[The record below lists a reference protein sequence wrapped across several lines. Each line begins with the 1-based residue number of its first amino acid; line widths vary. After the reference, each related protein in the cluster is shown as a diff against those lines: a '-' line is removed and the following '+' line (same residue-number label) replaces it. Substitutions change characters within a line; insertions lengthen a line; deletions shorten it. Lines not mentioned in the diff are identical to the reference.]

1 MKNIYIAV
9 LVMITIV
16 MSYQVSF
23 AKTTTSVEPKEVS
36 NSANIDGVV
45 NTKKTVAN
53 KSVVNV
59 EKIKNVDVI
68 QSKPVLLAQ
77 ASQGTAAS
85 HSSGSLKKPN
95 ILFIMG
101 DDIGITNISAY
112 SHGLMGY
119 KTPNIDRLA
128 KEGAIFTDYYAEQSC
143 TAGRANFI
151 TGQIPFRTGL
161 TKVGMPAAK
170 QGIQPEDPTIA
181 ELLKNHGYAT
191 GQFGKNHLGDRNEFL
206 PTVHGFDEYS
216 GVLLEEPENV
226 DYPKDPEFRK
236 NFGPRNVL
244 HTWATDTYDNTEQ
257 PRWGVIGKQKI
268 EDDGPLTKKRME
280 TYDQETL
287 KYSLD
292 FIDKAVKEG
301 KPFFVWHNTTRMHVY
316 THLSPKYQAMV
327 AEKGFY
333 GSGMTDFDDSIGAL
347 VKKLKDLGVYDNTII
362 VVTTDNGAEVF
373 SWPDGGT
380 TPFRGEK
387 ATTWEGG
394 FRVPAV
400 VRWPGIV
407 KPGTVFND
415 IFSGMDWMP
424 TFMAAVGEPDIK
436 EKLLKGHKADGKT
449 FKVHLD
455 GYDQTAMLKGE
466 GPGVRKEIFYITD
479 DGDLSAFRINKWKI
493 LFTQQKAI
501 GLDVWREPLSP
512 TRMPLLVDLRA
523 DPFERAMQRGSGRSA
538 SYEYDKW
545 GTQRMYAFV
554 PAQAIVAKFMGTFK
568 EYPPRQKPG
577 SFSVGDALSHLQTAS
592 QGK

>member
-216 GVLLEEPENV
+216 GVLFGGAGERRLPE
-226 DYPKDPEFRK
+226 
-236 NFGPRNVL
+236 
-244 HTWATDTYDNTEQ
+244 
-257 PRWGVIGKQKI
+257 
-268 EDDGPLTKKRME
+268 
-280 TYDQETL
+280 
-287 KYSLD
+287 
-292 FIDKAVKEG
+292 
-301 KPFFVWHNTTRMHVY
+301 
-316 THLSPKYQAMV
+316 
-327 AEKGFY
+327 
-333 GSGMTDFDDSIGAL
+333 GS
-347 VKKLKDLGVYDNTII
+347 
-362 VVTTDNGAEVF
+362 
-373 SWPDGGT
+373 
-380 TPFRGEK
+380 
-387 ATTWEGG
+387 
-394 FRVPAV
+394 
-400 VRWPGIV
+400 
-407 KPGTVFND
+407 
-415 IFSGMDWMP
+415 
-424 TFMAAVGEPDIK
+424 
-436 EKLLKGHKADGKT
+436 
-449 FKVHLD
+449 
-455 GYDQTAMLKGE
+455 
-466 GPGVRKEIFYITD
+466 
-479 DGDLSAFRINKWKI
+479 
-493 LFTQQKAI
+493 
-501 GLDVWREPLSP
+501 
-512 TRMPLLVDLRA
+512 
-523 DPFERAMQRGSGRSA
+523 
-538 SYEYDKW
+538 
-545 GTQRMYAFV
+545 
-554 PAQAIVAKFMGTFK
+554 
-568 EYPPRQKPG
+568 
-577 SFSVGDALSHLQTAS
+577 
-592 QGK
+592 

>member
-1 MKNIYIAV
+1 MKLKRII
-9 LVMITIV
+9 
-16 MSYQVSF
+16 
-23 AKTTTSVEPKEVS
+23 
-36 NSANIDGVV
+36 GV
-45 NTKKTVAN
+45 ACL
-53 KSVVNV
+53 
-59 EKIKNVDVI
+59 
-68 QSKPVLLAQ
+68 LLAS
-77 ASQGTAAS
+77 AGVATNTVPAMAAD
-85 HSSGSLKKPN
+85 KPN
-95 ILFIMG
+95 ILVIMG

-112 SHGLMGY
+112 SRGLMGY
-119 KTPNIDRLA
+119 KTPSIDQLA
-128 KEGAIFTDYYAEQSC
+128 NEGGIFTDYYAEQSC
-143 TAGRANFI
+143 TAGRSNFI

-216 GVLLEEPENV
+216 GVLYHLNALEEPENV
-226 DYPKDPEFRK
+226 DYPKDPAFRE
-236 NFGPRNVL
+236 NYGPRNVL
-244 HTWATDTYDNTEQ
+244 HTWATDKFDRTDQ

-268 EDDGPLTKKRME
+268 KDDGALTKKRME

-287 KYSLD
+287 KYSVD
-292 FIDKAVKEG
+292 FIEKAVKED

-333 GSGMTDFDDSIGAL
+333 GAGMTDFDDSIGAL
-347 VKKLKDLGVYDNTII
+347 VKKLKELGVYDNTII
-362 VVTTDNGAEVF
+362 VITSDNGAEKF

-380 TPFRGEK
+380 SPFRGEK

-394 FRVPAV
+394 FRVPAI
-400 VRWPGIV
+400 VRWPGVV
-407 KPGTVFND
+407 KPGSVFNG

-436 EKLLKGHKADGKT
+436 EKLLKGHKAYGKK

-466 GPGVRKEIFYITD
+466 GPSARKEIFYITD

-523 DPFERAMQRGSGRSA
+523 DPYEQAMQRGDGRSA

-545 GTQRMYAFV
+545 GTERMFAFV
-554 PAQAIVAKFMGTFK
+554 PAQGIVARFMATFK
-568 EYPPRQKPG
+568 DYPPRQKPG
-577 SFSVGDALSHLQTAS
+577 SFSVGDALAQLEVAT

>member
-1 MKNIYIAV
+1 MKESTTMNRTKLRGAFRHSSRIAL
-9 LVMITIV
+9 LV
-16 MSYQVSF
+16 
-23 AKTTTSVEPKEVS
+23 
-36 NSANIDGVV
+36 GVV
-45 NTKKTVAN
+45 MV
-53 KSVVNV
+53 SCG
-59 EKIKNVDVI
+59 
-68 QSKPVLLAQ
+68 QSEQASEGKASEPAQLAQ
-77 ASQGTAAS
+77 AQPGAS
-85 HSSGSLKKPN
+85 PARTSSGSGDKPN
-95 ILFIMG
+95 ILVIMG

-119 KTPNIDRLA
+119 KTPNIDQLA
-128 KEGAIFTDYYAEQSC
+128 DEGGLFTDYYAEQSC

-216 GVLLEEPENV
+216 GVLYHLNALEEPENV
-226 DYPKDPEFRK
+226 DYPKDPAFLE
-236 NFGPRNVL
+236 NYGPRNVL

-268 EDDGPLTKKRME
+268 KDDGALTKKRME

-333 GSGMTDFDDSIGAL
+333 GAGMTDFDDSIGAL
-347 VKKLKDLGVYDNTII
+347 VKRLKDLGVYDNTII

-400 VRWPGIV
+400 VRWPGLV
-407 KPGTVFND
+407 KPGTVFNG
-415 IFSGMDWMP
+415 IFSGMDWLP

-436 EKLLKGHKADGKT
+436 EKLLKGHKADGKK

-466 GPGVRKEIFYITD
+466 GPSARKEIFYITD

-512 TRMPLLVDLRA
+512 TRMPLLVDLHA
-523 DPFERAMQRGSGRSA
+523 DPFERAMQRGDARSA

-545 GTQRMYAFV
+545 GTERMFAFV
-554 PAQAIVAKFMGTFK
+554 PAQGIVAKFMASFK
-568 EYPPRQKPG
+568 DYPPRQKPG
-577 SFSVGDALSHLQTAS
+577 SFSVGDALSRLQTAT

>member
-1 MKNIYIAV
+1 MAF
-9 LVMITIV
+9 T
-16 MSYQVSF
+16 
-23 AKTTTSVEPKEVS
+23 AE
-36 NSANIDGVV
+36 
-45 NTKKTVAN
+45 
-53 KSVVNV
+53 
-59 EKIKNVDVI
+59 
-68 QSKPVLLAQ
+68 AQ
-77 ASQGTAAS
+77 AQA
-85 HSSGSLKKPN
+85 KKPN

-119 KTPNIDRLA
+119 KTPNIDSLA
-128 KEGAIFTDYYAEQSC
+128 REGAIFTDYYAEQSC

-170 QGIQPEDPTIA
+170 QGIQPGDPTIA

-216 GVLLEEPENV
+216 GVLYHLNALEEPENV

-244 HTWATDTYDNTEQ
+244 HTWATDTYDKTEQ

-268 EDDGPLTKKRME
+268 KDDGALTKKRME

-292 FIDKAVKEG
+292 FIDKAVKED

-333 GSGMTDFDDSIGAL
+333 GAGMTDFDDSIGAL
-347 VKKLKDLGVYDNTII
+347 VKKLKELGVYDNTII
-362 VVTTDNGAEVF
+362 VVTSDNGAEKF

-380 TPFRGEK
+380 SPFRGEK
-387 ATTWEGG
+387 NTTWEGG

-400 VRWPGIV
+400 VHWPGVV
-407 KPGTVFND
+407 KPGSVFNG
-415 IFSGMDWMP
+415 IFSGMDWLP

-436 EKLLKGHKADGKT
+436 EKLLKGHKADGKK
-449 FKVHLD
+449 FNVHLD

-466 GPGVRKEIFYITD
+466 GPSARKEIFYITD

-512 TRMPLLVDLRA
+512 TRMPILVDLRA
-523 DPFERAMQRGSGRSA
+523 DPFEQAMQRGDGRSA

-554 PAQAIVAKFMGTFK
+554 PAQSMVAKFLSSFK
-568 EYPPRQKPG
+568 EFPPRQKPG
-577 SFSVGDALSHLQTAS
+577 SFSVGDALSTLQTSS

>member
-1 MKNIYIAV
+1 
-9 LVMITIV
+9 
-16 MSYQVSF
+16 MS
-23 AKTTTSVEPKEVS
+23 
-36 NSANIDGVV
+36 
-45 NTKKTVAN
+45 KKTI
-53 KSVVNV
+53 KSITVPGNL
-59 EKIKNVDVI
+59 
-68 QSKPVLLAQ
+68 LLATTLMLGLCLF
-77 ASQGTAAS
+77 AGAAYAAD
-85 HSSGSLKKPN
+85 KKPN

-119 KTPNIDRLA
+119 KTPNIDQLA
-128 KEGAIFTDYYAEQSC
+128 DEGAFFTDYYAEQSC

-216 GVLLEEPENV
+216 GVLYHLNALEEPENV
-226 DYPKDPEFRK
+226 DYPKDPAFRE
-236 NFGPRNVL
+236 NYGPRNVL
-244 HTWATDTYDNTEQ
+244 HTWATDKFDKTEQ

-268 EDDGPLTKKRME
+268 EDDGALTKKRME

-333 GSGMTDFDDSIGAL
+333 GAGMTDFDDSIGAL
-347 VKKLKDLGVYDNTII
+347 VKRLKDLGVYDNTII
-362 VVTTDNGAEVF
+362 IITSDNGAEKF

-380 TPFRGEK
+380 SPFRGEK

-394 FRVPAV
+394 FRVPAI
-400 VRWPGIV
+400 VRWPGVV
-407 KPGTVFND
+407 KPGSVFNG
-415 IFSGMDWMP
+415 IFSGMDWLP

-436 EKLLKGHKADGKT
+436 EKLLKGHKADGKK

-466 GPGVRKEIFYITD
+466 GPSARKEIFYITD

-512 TRMPLLVDLRA
+512 TRMPLLVDLHA
-523 DPFERAMQRGSGRSA
+523 DPFEQAMQRGDGRNP

-554 PAQAIVAKFMGTFK
+554 PAQGIVAKFMASFK
-568 EYPPRQKPG
+568 DYPPRQKPG
-577 SFSVGDALSHLQTAS
+577 SFSVGDALGRLETAT

>member
-1 MKNIYIAV
+1 MK
-9 LVMITIV
+9 
-16 MSYQVSF
+16 Q
-23 AKTTTSVEPKEVS
+23 
-36 NSANIDGVV
+36 
-45 NTKKTVAN
+45 KKTFF
-53 KSVVNV
+53 VVLTV
-59 EKIKNVDVI
+59 M
-68 QSKPVLLAQ
+68 LLIG
-77 ASQGTAAS
+77 STALAAD
-85 HSSGSLKKPN
+85 KPN
-95 ILFIMG
+95 ILVIMG

-119 KTPNIDRLA
+119 KTPNIDQLA
-128 KEGAIFTDYYAEQSC
+128 DEGGIFTDYYAEQSC

-216 GVLLEEPENV
+216 GVLYHLNALEEPENV
-226 DYPKDPEFRK
+226 DYPKDPKFRK

-244 HTWATDTYDNTEQ
+244 HTWATDKVDKTED
-257 PRWGVIGKQKI
+257 PRWGVVGKQKI
-268 EDDGPLTKKRME
+268 KDDGPLTKKRME

-292 FIDKAVKEG
+292 FIEKAVKED
-301 KPFFVWHNTTRMHVY
+301 KPFFVWHNTTRMHVF

-333 GSGMTDFDDSIGAL
+333 GAGMTDFDDSIGAL

-362 VVTTDNGAEVF
+362 VVTSDNGAEVF

-394 FRVPAV
+394 FRVPAIV
-400 VRWPGIV
+400 HWPGVV
-407 KPGTVFND
+407 KPGTVYNG
-415 IFSGMDWMP
+415 IFSGMDWLP
-424 TFMAAVGEPDIK
+424 TFLTAAGEPGVK
-436 EKLLKGHKADGKT
+436 EKLLKGHKADGKK

-466 GPGVRKEIFYITD
+466 GPSARKEIFYITD
-479 DGDLSAFRINKWKI
+479 DGDLSAFRYGKWKI

-501 GLDVWREPLSP
+501 GIDVWREPFVP
-512 TRMPLLVDLRA
+512 TRWPLLVDLHA
-523 DPFERAMQRGSGRSA
+523 DPFERAMQPGPTGRSG

-545 GTQRMYAFV
+545 MAERMFSLV
-554 PAQAIVAKFMGTFK
+554 PAQAIVAKFLGTFK
-568 EYPPRQKPG
+568 EYPPAQKPG
-577 SFSVGDALSHLQTAS
+577 SFSVGDALESLQIAS

>member
-1 MKNIYIAV
+1 MK
-9 LVMITIV
+9 
-16 MSYQVSF
+16 
-23 AKTTTSVEPKEVS
+23 
-36 NSANIDGVV
+36 
-45 NTKKTVAN
+45 KKTFFMIFAFMVTFVLTVGAALAAN
-53 KSVVNV
+53 
-59 EKIKNVDVI
+59 E
-68 QSKPVLLAQ
+68 
-77 ASQGTAAS
+77 
-85 HSSGSLKKPN
+85 KPN

-119 KTPNIDRLA
+119 KTSNIDQLA
-128 KEGAIFTDYYAEQSC
+128 DEGGIFTDYYAEQSC

-216 GVLLEEPENV
+216 GVLYHLNALEEPENV
-226 DYPKDPEFRK
+226 DYPKNPEFRK

-244 HTWATDTYDNTEQ
+244 HTWATDKFDKTED

-268 EDDGPLTKKRME
+268 KDDGPLTKKRME

-301 KPFFVWHNTTRMHVY
+301 KPFFVWHNTTRMHVF

-333 GSGMTDFDDSIGAL
+333 GAGMTDFDDSIGAL

-362 VVTTDNGAEVF
+362 VVTTDNGAEKF

-400 VRWPGIV
+400 VRWPGVV
-407 KPGTVFND
+407 KPGTVYNG

-424 TFMAAVGEPDIK
+424 TFLTAAGEPGVK

-466 GPGVRKEIFYITD
+466 GPSARKEIFYITD
-479 DGDLSAFRINKWKI
+479 DGDLSAFRYGKWKVVF
-493 LFTQQKAI
+493 LQQKST
-501 GLDVWREPLSP
+501 GLDVWREDFSP
-512 TRMPLLVDLRA
+512 VRWPFLVDLRA
-523 DPFERAMQRGSGRSA
+523 DPYEYAMQKGNRYG
-538 SYEYDKW
+538 YDRW
-545 GTQRMYAFV
+545 HTERMFTLV
-554 PAQAIVAKFMGTFK
+554 PAQAIVAKFLGTFK
-568 EYPPRQKPG
+568 EFPPSQKPG
-577 SFSVGDALSHLQTAS
+577 SFSVGDALKSMQSAS